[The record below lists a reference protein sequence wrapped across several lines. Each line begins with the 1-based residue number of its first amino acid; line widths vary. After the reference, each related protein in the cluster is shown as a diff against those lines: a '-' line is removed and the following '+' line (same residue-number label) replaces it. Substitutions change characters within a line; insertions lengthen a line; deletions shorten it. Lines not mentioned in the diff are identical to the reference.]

1 MNSQQTSIKYG
12 IMAGTAIVLY
22 LLLFYNLDRA
32 SIFNPLVFWGSLI
45 FPMVGMVVAT
55 RKLREHQS
63 GEISKKE
70 AIQTSFL
77 SWVVAMTFLHI
88 FIYLLFNFI
97 DNGLIDLQKE
107 MFEASTDIKVK
118 REDLEMTFG
127 SLFFRWALMMIPGF
141 LLSYT
146 VASFLKNK

>member
-1 MNSQQTSIKYG
+1 
-12 IMAGTAIVLY
+12 MAGTAIVLY